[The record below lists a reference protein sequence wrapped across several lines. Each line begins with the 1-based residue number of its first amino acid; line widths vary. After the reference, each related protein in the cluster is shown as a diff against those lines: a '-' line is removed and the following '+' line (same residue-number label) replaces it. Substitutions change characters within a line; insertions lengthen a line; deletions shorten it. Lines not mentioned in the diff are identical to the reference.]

1 MERRVSDIKK
11 VSEIAGVS
19 IATVSRTFSS
29 PDVVSQKT
37 RVKVKKAAKELGY
50 HPNSLARNFRVQRSY
65 SIIALVPD
73 MTNPFFARVIGGL
86 EKAANNRGYTLLLGN
101 TGHNIETEKKY
112 ANLAQTSL
120 VDGIIQLSAHYPLE
134 GDPALRKIA
143 LVNICECFDEP
154 NVPQVI
160 FDNVGGAKAIMNLL
174 LENQHR
180 EIAIVTGPDDSPLND
195 ARIQGCEEALREY
208 GLTLD
213 RNTIY
218 NGDFTFEEGYR
229 AADIFL
235 ERDTIPTAIFCFN
248 DEMAIG
254 SMKRIKEAGL
264 RVPEDISV
272 AGFDDI
278 HFAAY
283 SDPPLTTVAQP
294 AEAFGEP
301 AIGFL
306 CDQIDQSRN
315 NQSFTAP
322 ECKILPYE
330 LVIRDSVAICK
341 KD

>member
-37 RVKVKKAAKELGY
+37 RIKVEKAAKELGY

-112 ANLAQTSL
+112 ANLAQTSM
-120 VDGIIQLSAHYPLE
+120 VDGIIQLSANYPLE
-134 GDPALRKIA
+134 GEPSLRKIA

-154 NVPQVI
+154 SVPQVI
-160 FDNVGGAKAIMNLL
+160 FDNVGGARAIMELL
-174 LENQHR
+174 LVNQHR
-180 EIAIVTGPDDSPLND
+180 DIGIVTGPDESPLND
-195 ARIQGCEEALREY
+195 ERLKGCKEALIKY
-208 GLTLD
+208 GL
-213 RNTIY
+213 NIEHNNIY
-218 NGDFTFEEGYR
+218 KGDFTFEKGYE

-235 ERDTIPTAIFCFN
+235 KRDTKPTAIFCFN

-254 SMKRIKEAGL
+254 SMKRIKEEGL
-264 RVPEDISV
+264 RVPKDISV
-272 AGFDDI
+272 AGFDNI

-283 SDPPLTTVAQP
+283 SDPPLTTVSQP

-301 AIGFL
+301 AIKFL
-306 CDQIDQSRN
+306 CEQIDRGRN
-315 NQSFTAP
+315 SPSFNIPAR
-322 ECKILPYE
+322 EILPYE
-330 LVIRDSVAICK
+330 LVIRDSVATRTK
-341 KD
+341 N

>member
-1 MERRVSDIKK
+1 MSDIKK
-11 VSEIAGVS
+11 VSETAGVS

-29 PDVVSQKT
+29 PDIVSQKT
-37 RVKVKKAAKELGY
+37 RAKVQKAAKELGY

-101 TGHNIETEKKY
+101 TGHNIEIEKKY

-134 GDPALRKIA
+134 CEPSLRKIP
-143 LVNICECFDEP
+143 LVNICECFNEP

-160 FDNVGGAKAIMNLL
+160 FDNVGGARAIMKLL
-174 LENQHR
+174 LEKQHR
-180 EIAIVTGPDDSPLND
+180 NIGIVTGPNESPLNEE
-195 ARIQGCEEALREY
+195 RIKGCEEALYEY
-208 GLTLD
+208 GIKLD
-213 RNTIY
+213 PDNMYT
-218 NGDFTFEEGYR
+218 GDFTFEEGYR

-235 ERDTIPTAIFCFN
+235 KRETKPTAIFCFN

-254 SMKRIKEAGL
+254 SMKRIKEDGL
-264 RVPEDISV
+264 RVPHDMSV

-301 AIGFL
+301 ALNFL
-306 CDQIDQSRN
+306 CDQIDRTRD
-315 NQSFTAP
+315 NQNYNAP
-322 ECKILPYE
+322 ERKILPYE
-330 LVIRDSVAICK
+330 LVIRDSVATCAK
-341 KD
+341 N